1 MLGLSAFSPSF
12 ASSSL
17 VLAHFIFRTSTTTH
31 ELDRLVRYALVLF
44 FELLSVYKAHR
55 SLPRLHLSPSF
66 IQTPSFRTSQPSSLS
81 QQQRPNQQ
89 YQQQPKSTFDVS
101 SLAQA
106 LQQPS
111 SSSPATTSAGWASS
125 FLQQQGQQ
133 LGRSM
138 DQRQR
143 DEMNRVYQSVRRG
156 GAEGGESLVGESDEA
171 DDRAHR
177 PLPPVRLWQVSIG
190 GTTFY
195 TLSETTQRFSC
206 FLRIM

>member
-1 MLGLSAFSPSF
+1 MPIAFSGH
-12 ASSSL
+12 L
-17 VLAHFIFRTSTTTH
+17 RQRTSWTVSSGT
-31 ELDRLVRYALVLF
+31 
-44 FELLSVYKAHR
+44 LSYY
-55 SLPRLHLSPSF
+55 SLSSCPSTKLTVPSPASVLSPSF
-66 IQTPSFRTSQPSSLS
+66 IQTLSFRTSQPSSSS

-89 YQQQPKSTFDVS
+89 YQQQPQSTFDVS
-101 SLAQA
+101 SLAHA
-106 LQQPS
+106 LQQSS

-156 GAEGGESLVGESDEA
+156 GAEGSESLVWESDDA

-195 TLSETTQRFSC
+195 TLNETTQQFSC